1 MAQDQYGNSME
12 DNPVDGGGSSF
23 LNTAASTLGTAAK
36 YGSMFNPALALLGL
50 PDAILGGFQAYNAH
64 QGLEQLQK
72 KPKPNYT
79 ISPELQTA
87 YNRAQQMSNRG
98 FTGGEKADFDSNL
111 AMENAAQTR
120 NLENQAGGS
129 LAGSIFAGI
138 QGRNIGALNKFASED
153 AGLQRHNIQYADSL
167 GQAVQGQRN
176 MATNVDIQRRTQQ
189 EQALGGAMAKGTENL
204 VGGINKGLSYMA
216 PWINGLG
223 KNNDGQ
229 SPAPAMTYDAASN
242 RQIAANQTQSQLST
256 DELDAITPEQYSQMQ
271 GALNDYQKQYLNK
284 KFSLQNRGTA

>member
-1 MAQDQYGNSME
+1 ME
-12 DNPVDGGGSSF
+12 EYNQGGDGTSGLGQATGA
-23 LNTAASTLGTAAK
+23 LATAGK

-64 QGLEQLQK
+64 QALEQLQK

-98 FTGGEKADFDSNL
+98 FSGGEKADFDSNL

-120 NLENQAGGS
+120 NLQNQAGGS

-204 VGGINKGLSYMA
+204 VGGINLGLGMA
-216 PWINGLG
+216 APAINKFFNGLG
-223 KNNDGQ
+223 NKG
-229 SPAPAMTYDAASN
+229 AASPSGN
-242 RQIAANQTQSQLST
+242 YSYDPTVGGTGNNNNPYIASTSTTDTAPPTSENPYSGTQQL
-256 DELDAITPEQYSQMQ
+256 TPEQLAFRKMQ
-271 GALNDYQKQYLNK
+271 YGY
-284 KFSLQNRGTA
+284 